1 MSIRHVKKF
10 CYQILLDQNRS
21 ELFKELA
28 NKKGLK
34 ITGLIR
40 EIIYEELEKTTPKHI
55 YEMALAKDKAIWRE
69 SISNRISSRKNNKK
83 NTS

>member
-1 MSIRHVKKF
+1 MTTQHGKKF
-10 CYQILLDQNRS
+10 YYQILLDPNRS

-28 NKKGLK
+28 NKKGCK
-34 ITGLIR
+34 ATGIR
-40 EIIYEELEKTTPKHI
+40 ELVYEELEKTTPKHI
-55 YEMALAKDKAIWRE
+55 YQMALAKDQAIWRE